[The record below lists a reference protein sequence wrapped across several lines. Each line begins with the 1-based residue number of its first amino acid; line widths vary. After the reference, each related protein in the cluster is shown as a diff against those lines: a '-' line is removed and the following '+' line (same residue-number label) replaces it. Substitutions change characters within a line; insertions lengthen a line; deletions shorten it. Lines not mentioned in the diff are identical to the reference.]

1 MTELHAFLDG
11 LTCTRPF
18 TIADATAL
26 HGLIHTVLAGAVVA
40 CIVDVYTTNGDAV
53 HVRVETPR
61 GVVTRDLPAL

>member
-26 HGLIHTVLAGAVVA
+26 HGLIHTVLAGAVV
-40 CIVDVYTTNGDAV
+40 DVYTTKGDAV

-61 GVVTRDLPAL
+61 SVVTRDLQIR